1 MKLINDWEK
10 THIMA
15 VDMVA
20 TLISNLRRG
29 LKPIKTIYLKNTLYY
44 QFEYWVSRNM
54 NEEEFIEARENGFQF
69 DGVDIKKQSHLLMGE
84 ISWDFYEDEKKH
96 GK

>member
-20 TLISNLRRG
+20 SAISHLRRG
-29 LKPIKTIYLKNTLYY
+29 LKPVKNIYLTNTLYY
-44 QFEYWVSRNM
+44 QFEYWVSRHM
-54 NEEEFIEARENGFQF
+54 NEEQFIDARENGFQF
-69 DGVDIKKQSHLLMGE
+69 DGVNIKKQSNLLLGE
-84 ISWDFYEDEKKH
+84 ISWDFYE
-96 GK
+96 